1 MSTSSVGTAAPES
14 MQAPSPARLTRPEYA
29 KRIGVNPATVWKWT
43 QTGRITLGPDGRI
56 DPEEAD
62 RQRSAT
68 ESPLA
73 IHQARKRQF
82 EERRARMAAELAAAQ
97 AQAAPA
103 PATPPEVHPEPAEPT
118 AAAPRAPGGFSTH
131 EELGLALKLE
141 TYRLQKAKAEQANL
155 ELDRAAGLLVE
166 RREVEYLLQD
176 LAATLHSQLDGL
188 AVQLAPAL
196 AAHRGDVAAM
206 QGEIEGRLR
215 DLLAELAQHL
225 ERKVQ
230 QHLGDAR

>member
-1 MSTSSVGTAAPES
+1 MSLGSVGTAAPDAI
-14 MQAPSPARLTRPEYA
+14 QARLTRPQYA

-43 QTGRITLGPDGRI
+43 QTGRITLGPDGLI

-62 RQRSAT
+62 RQRAAT

-73 IHQARKRQF
+73 RHQTRKRQF

-97 AQAAPA
+97 AQGAPEDDA
-103 PATPPEVHPEPAEPT
+103 MPEDQPERAEPT

-166 RREVEYLLQD
+166 RSEVEYLLQD
-176 LAATLHSQLDGL
+176 LAATLHSKLDGL

-196 AAHRGDVAAM
+196 AAHRGDVSAM
-206 QGEIEGRLR
+206 QGELEGRIR
-215 DLLAELAQHL
+215 DLLAELAQHV

-230 QHLGDAR
+230 QHLGETR